1 MEPIYPCCAGLDV
14 HKDTVVA
21 CLRRIDPAGKA
32 RKEVRTFGTMTRD
45 LIALS
50 DWMADEGV
58 THVAMESTGVYW
70 KPIFNILEGRFHVL
84 LVNAQHIKQV
94 PGRKTDVKDCEWI
107 AQLLQHGLLRGS
119 FIPNRPLR
127 DLGDLTRQR
136 VQLLAERTA
145 VVNRIQKVLE
155 DANIKLASVA
165 SDILGASGRAM
176 LQALIGG
183 EGDPARLA
191 ELAQRR
197 LRGKIPQLRVALH
210 GAVTEHHRFLLR
222 LLMDQLRH
230 LEDWIEQL
238 GARIE
243 EVMAPLAEEV
253 RRLTTIPGVE
263 ARAAQNILAEIG
275 PDMGQFPTAG
285 HLASWAGVCPGNDES
300 AGKRRSG
307 QATKGNHWLRQ
318 AVVQSAWAAARSKDT
333 YLSAHYRRL
342 AARRGKKRAVLA
354 LGHTLLVIIYH
365 MLRDGADYADLGPD
379 YLDRL
384 QSERL
389 TRSLVRR
396 LEGLGHKVVLERRQ
410 DAA

>member
-1 MEPIYPCCAGLDV
+1 MEPIYACCAGLDV

-45 LIALS
+45 LLDLS
-50 DWMADEGV
+50 DWLAGEGV
-58 THVAMESTGVYW
+58 SHVAMESTGVYW
-70 KPIFNILEGRFHVL
+70 KPIFNVLEGRFHVL

-94 PGRKTDVKDCEWI
+94 PGRKTDVKDCEWV

-119 FIPNRPLR
+119 FIPDRPLR
-127 DLGDLTRQR
+127 DLRDLTRQR

-183 EGDPARLA
+183 EADPERLA

-222 LLMDQLRH
+222 MLMDQLRH

-275 PDMGQFPTAG
+275 SDMGQFPTAG

-307 QATKGNHWLRQ
+307 QATKGNRWLRQ

-342 AARRGKKRAVLA
+342 AARRGKKRAALA

>member
-14 HKDTVVA
+14 HKETVVA
-21 CLRRIDPAGKA
+21 CRRRIDAAGKA

-45 LIALS
+45 LLALS

-70 KPIFNILEGRFHVL
+70 KPIFNILEGRFRVL

-119 FIPNRPLR
+119 FIPDRPLR
-127 DLGDLTRQR
+127 DLRDLTRQR

-183 EGDPARLA
+183 EADPGRLA

-275 PDMGQFPTAG
+275 PDMGQFATAG

-307 QATKGNHWLRQ
+307 QATRGNRWLRQ

-342 AARRGKKRAVLA
+342 AARRGKKRAALA

-365 MLRDGADYADLGPD
+365 VLRGGADYTDLGPD

-396 LEGLGHKVVLERRQ
+396 LEGLGHKVVLERHQ

>member
-1 MEPIYPCCAGLDV
+1 
-14 HKDTVVA
+14 VVA
-21 CLRRIDPAGKA
+21 CLRRVDPAGKA
-32 RKEVRTFGTMTRD
+32 HREVRTFGTMTRD
-45 LIALS
+45 LLDLS
-50 DWMADEGV
+50 DWLADAGA

-70 KPIFNILEGRFHVL
+70 KPIFNILEGRFQVL

-119 FIPNRPLR
+119 FIPDRPLR
-127 DLGDLTRQR
+127 DLRDLTRQR

-183 EGDPARLA
+183 EADPERLA

-222 LLMDQLRH
+222 MLMDQLRH

-275 PDMGQFPTAG
+275 PDMRQFPTAG

-307 QATKGNHWLRQ
+307 QATKGNRWLRQ

-342 AARRGKKRAVLA
+342 AARRGKKRAALA